1 MAGSGSGAAPSGPP
15 PPVIPPGVDLNN
27 LGNRQPILIA
37 MMIFFSALTLIF
49 VIWRLAVTFYIKR
62 RGSLSDA
69 LIVIAVALNITA
81 NMHTTLSTYHGQ
93 GFHSYDPS
101 ISYED
106 LVTCLRLIW
115 YAQWSNI
122 WSMFFLKA
130 SISAYL
136 LQLNFSPKYRAII
149 WCSVAMI
156 MVCNFIFPTISLFG
170 SCRPISY
177 RWNKAQ
183 GGQCWPAIVD
193 SISGYQQSVANIIT
207 DIVYSASPLVY
218 LSSVQLPKSTQ
229 WGLRAVF
236 LFGLIGTGCSIA
248 KLTQLHVLSTST
260 DFLWD
265 AVNLSLWSV
274 AEVGVGIFAACLPPL
289 RSFFNKLLR
298 RLFPTTLTGSRS
310 KSHQLYGR
318 SFEMKKQVSVDASAS
333 APQED
338 YSSERSILQDSGSAD
353 VTRGGITVQDKD
365 CIVKTVNV
373 NVQGE
378 VGVEGQGYRDE
389 FRSPRN
395 TQFGA
400 FHRPGPGYG
409 ANNHGH
415 GRQGSDVPLAH
426 LGVRPGR
433 GSPENV

>member
-1 MAGSGSGAAPSGPP
+1 MADSGSGAPPPGPP
-15 PPVIPPGVDLNN
+15 PPVIPPGVDIYN
-27 LGNRQPILIA
+27 LANRQPILIA
-37 MMIFFSALTLIF
+37 MMVFFSALTLLF
-49 VIWRLAVTFYIKR
+49 VIWRLAVTFYVKR
-62 RGSLSDA
+62 RLSLSDG
-69 LIVIAVALNITA
+69 LIIIAVALNVTA
-81 NMHTTLSTYHGQ
+81 NIHTILSTYVGQ

-101 ISYED
+101 TSFDD
-106 LVTCLRLIW
+106 LVKCLKLIW
-115 YAQWSNI
+115 FAQWTNI

-136 LQLNFSPKYRAII
+136 LMLNFSPKYRVII

-156 MVCNFIFPTISLFG
+156 MVCNFIFPTIALFG
-170 SCRPISY
+170 GCRPISY
-177 RWNKAQ
+177 RWNKMQ
-183 GGQCWPAIVD
+183 DGRCWPAIVD

-207 DIVYSASPLVY
+207 DIIYSASPLVY

-265 AVNLSLWSV
+265 AVDLSLWSV
-274 AEVGVGIFAACLPPL
+274 SEVGIGIFAACLPPL

-298 RLFPTTLTGSRS
+298 RIFPTTLTGSRS
-310 KSHQLYGR
+310 KSAHLYGR
-318 SFEMKKQVSVDASAS
+318 SFEMKKQVSVNASQ
-333 APQED
+333 PPED
-338 YSSERSILQDSGSAD
+338 YSSERSILQDSGSAG
-353 VTRGGITVQDKD
+353 RGEITVQDKD

-378 VGVEGQGYRDE
+378 EGQEGATYRDE

-395 TQFGA
+395 TQFGN
-400 FHRPGPGYG
+400 FHRPGPGYSM
-409 ANNHGH
+409 H

-426 LGVRPGR
+426 LGSRPGR
-433 GSPENV
+433 QSPDQQV